1 MEKNLDIDEEAARL
15 SVDQIIASKMDNL
28 EKFDKKKD

>member
-15 SVDQIIASKMDNL
+15 SVEQIITSKMDNL
-28 EKFDKKKD
+28 